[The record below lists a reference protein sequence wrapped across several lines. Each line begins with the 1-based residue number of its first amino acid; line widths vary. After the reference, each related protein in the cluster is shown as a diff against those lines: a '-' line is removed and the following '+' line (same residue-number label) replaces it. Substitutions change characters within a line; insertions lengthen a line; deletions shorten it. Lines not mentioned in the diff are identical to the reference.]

1 MPLSNRYDKG
11 ILFWSN
17 TDKKI
22 VTKILTFL
30 ELINVFMITIFR

>member
-1 MPLSNRYDKG
+1 MPLSYQFDKG

-17 TDKKI
+17 IDKKI
-22 VTKILTFL
+22 VTKILTLL